1 MKTMIKV
8 MSVSLAVLMLA
19 MMLVA
24 CDTLSG
30 SYSRTYE
37 SEGFLGWGKGSYTET
52 YEFSGKKVTK
62 TVDATIGSETKST
75 TTTGTYELTDDGKI
89 VITWD
94 KDVETSEGQASS
106 SKSTYTFDKGD
117 DFILIDGDKYTK
129 N

>member
-8 MSVSLAVLMLA
+8 MSVSLVAIMLC

-24 CDTLSG
+24 CDALSG

-37 SEGFLGWGKGSYTET
+37 SEGIWGLFAGSYTET

-62 TVDATIGSETKST
+62 TVDVTSGSKTDTKT
-75 TTTGTYELTDDGKI
+75 QTGTYELTDDGKI
-89 VITWD
+89 VFTWD
-94 KDVETSEGQASS
+94 KDVQTGDGQSSVSKETYS
-106 SKSTYTFDKGD
+106 FDKGD
-117 DFILIDGDKYTK
+117 DFILIDGNKFEK